1 MAKKRKLSESKENS
15 ISEEECDQPDIN
27 SANLDTME
35 EELIESEEQGLEG
48 RITELEGELADF
60 KDRSLRA
67 LADAENTRR
76 RSEREVIDAK
86 KYGSSNLVKDLLNVS
101 DNLHRA
107 LEAVGEDVKEL
118 DETVKNLV
126 VGVQMVEKE
135 MLDVFEKHGVTKLQ
149 PIGERFNHDFHQA
162 MYEVEDSGQPTGTIV
177 ELLQP
182 GYVMHDRLLRPAMV
196 AVAKD
201 TSDELPDKPD
211 RVDTSA

>member
-1 MAKKRKLSESKENS
+1 MAKKRKPSESEENS

-27 SANLDTME
+27 SANLNTME

-48 RITELEGELADF
+48 RISELEGELADF

-149 PIGERFNHDFHQA
+149 PIGEKFNHDFHQA

-201 TSDELPDKPD
+201 TSEELSDKPD

>member
-1 MAKKRKLSESKENS
+1 MAKTREPSEIKENS
-15 ISEEECDQPDIN
+15 ISEEESDQADNN
-27 SANLDTME
+27 SANLDAVE
-35 EELIESEEQGLEG
+35 EKLIESEDKGLEG
-48 RITELEGELADF
+48 RISELEGELADL

-76 RSEREVIDAK
+76 RSEREVMDAR

-149 PIGERFNHDFHQA
+149 PIGEKFNHDFHQA
-162 MYEVEDSGQPTGTIV
+162 MYEVEDTGQPTGTIV

-196 AVAKD
+196 AVSKE
-201 TSDELPDKPD
+201 TSEDPSDKAD

>member
-1 MAKKRKLSESKENS
+1 MAKKRKPSENIENS
-15 ISEEECDQPDIN
+15 ISEEDCDQPDMN
-27 SANLDTME
+27 SANLDTVE
-35 EELIESEEQGLEG
+35 EELIETEDQGLEG
-48 RITELEGELADF
+48 RIAELEGELADF

-76 RSEREVIDAK
+76 RSEREVLDAK

-135 MLDVFEKHGVTKLQ
+135 MLDVFEKHGVTKLE
-149 PIGERFNHDFHQA
+149 PVGEKFNHDFHQA
-162 MYEVEDSGQPTGTIV
+162 MYEVEDTGQPTGTIV

-201 TSDELPDKPD
+201 TSEELSDKAD

>member
-27 SANLDTME
+27 SANLNTME
-35 EELIESEEQGLEG
+35 EELIEPEDQSLGA
-48 RITELEGELADF
+48 RISELEGELADF

-149 PIGERFNHDFHQA
+149 PIGEKFNHDFHQA
-162 MYEVEDSGQPTGTIV
+162 MYEVEGSGQPTGTIV

-201 TSDELPDKPD
+201 TSEELSDKPD

>member
-1 MAKKRKLSESKENS
+1 MAKKRKPSESEENS

-35 EELIESEEQGLEG
+35 EELIEPEDQSLGA
-48 RITELEGELADF
+48 RISELEGELADF

-149 PIGERFNHDFHQA
+149 PIGEKFNHDFHQA

-201 TSDELPDKPD
+201 TSEELSDKPD

>member
-1 MAKKRKLSESKENS
+1 MAKKSKPTGNKEETN
-15 ISEEECDQPDIN
+15 SEEDRDQPDIN
-27 SANLDTME
+27 SAKLE
-35 EELIESEEQGLEG
+35 AVKEELEEDENKGSEA
-48 RITELEGELADF
+48 RIAELENELANL

-76 RSEREVIDAK
+76 RSEREVMDAK

-107 LEAVGEDVKEL
+107 LEAAGEDVKEL
-118 DETVKNLV
+118 DEAVKNLV

-149 PIGERFNHDFHQA
+149 PVGEKFNHDFHQA
-162 MYEVEDSGQPTGTIV
+162 MYEVEDSDQPTGTIV

-201 TSDELPDKPD
+201 TSDEPVEKVA

>member
-1 MAKKRKLSESKENS
+1 MAKKRKPSENIENS
-15 ISEEECDQPDIN
+15 ISEEDCDQPDMN
-27 SANLDTME
+27 SANLDTVE
-35 EELIESEEQGLEG
+35 EELIETEDQGLEG
-48 RITELEGELADF
+48 RIAELEGELADF

-76 RSEREVIDAK
+76 RSEREVLDAK

-135 MLDVFEKHGVTKLQ
+135 MLDVFEKHGVTKLE
-149 PIGERFNHDFHQA
+149 PVGEKFNHDFHQA

-201 TSDELPDKPD
+201 TSEELSDKAD

>member
-27 SANLDTME
+27 SANLNTME
-35 EELIESEEQGLEG
+35 EELVEPEDQSLGA
-48 RITELEGELADF
+48 RISELEGELADF

-149 PIGERFNHDFHQA
+149 PIGEKFNHDFHQA

-201 TSDELPDKPD
+201 TSEELSDKPD

>member
-1 MAKKRKLSESKENS
+1 MAKKRKPSESKENS

-27 SANLDTME
+27 LANLNTTE
-35 EELIESEEQGLEG
+35 EEPIESEDQGLG
-48 RITELEGELADF
+48 ARITELEGELADF

-149 PIGERFNHDFHQA
+149 PIGEKFNHDFHQA

-201 TSDELPDKPD
+201 TSEELSDKPD